1 MSSGGVIWRWR
12 ESGSVE
18 LHKSMN
24 FLTRVALGLSPVLA
38 NAGVLYDLTVRP
50 VDQSNLTH
58 VSPSVPA
65 AAPAIT
71 EYYVQDGKV
80 RIGGP
85 YAKRVFVFKDRT
97 IYIIDNAS
105 RTVHVLKRA
114 TLSEVVAHY
123 ADEVKQLE
131 EAAASAPAEERTE
144 AQRKAAAMREVSDRI
159 GQRVP
164 RDYRVTVRIESV
176 DGHACRIWEEREKD
190 AKRME
195 LCVAPAAALP
205 GGAEIYAGLKTL
217 SQFRQGSDVA
227 LGVDFGLSEWWAD
240 FASLGGIPLLVREF
254 KYDSVVSEVTL
265 TAVRAGVPSASL
277 LDIPDGYRVQD
288 GPDYAQWYMR

>member
-1 MSSGGVIWRWR
+1 
-12 ESGSVE
+12 
-18 LHKSMN
+18 MN

-50 VDQSNLTH
+50 VDQSNLAH
-58 VSPSVPA
+58 LSPGAPA
-65 AAPAIT
+65 ATPAVS
-71 EYYVQDGKV
+71 EYFVEDGKV
-80 RIGGP
+80 RIGGAH
-85 YAKRVFVFKDRT
+85 AKRVFVFKNRT
-97 IYIIDNAS
+97 IYIIDHTS

-114 TLSEVVAHY
+114 TLSEVIAHY

-131 EAAASAPAEERTE
+131 EAAASAPAEERAE
-144 AQRKAAAMREVSDRI
+144 AQRKAAAMREVSDRMR
-159 GQRVP
+159 QPVP

-176 DGHACRIWEEREKD
+176 DGHDCRIWEEREMG

-205 GGAEIYAGLKTL
+205 GGAEIYGGLKAL

-227 LGVDFGLSEWWAD
+227 LGVDLGLSEWWAD

-265 TAVRAGVPSASL
+265 TGVRAGVPGASL
-277 LDIPDGYRVQD
+277 LDIPDGYQVQD
-288 GPDYAQWYMR
+288 GPDYASWYMR